1 MIPIKSNVEGKDF
14 SFKVLED
21 TLKPLGYS
29 VGGNWDYDK
38 GFFDYKINDDG
49 SYHFFR
55 IPFQAVEGQLDGGDP
70 RVRIGT
76 PFLLA
81 HEYEDGVDDEG
92 NIGNVSASVNQFQA
106 PEDKDAPIDS
116 EYLNVADDLVR
127 KLEAALL

>member
-1 MIPIKSNVEGKDF
+1 MIPIKSNVEGKDY

-49 SYHFFR
+49 AYHFFR
-55 IPFQAVEGQLDGGDP
+55 VPFQAVDGELDGGNP

-81 HEYEDGVDDEG
+81 HEYQDGVDKGG
-92 NIGNVSASVNQFQA
+92 NIGNVSASVNQFQS

-116 EYLNVADDLVR
+116 EYLKITDDLIA
-127 KLEAALL
+127 KLEEALL